1 MKRKVL
7 LILLSILV
15 LGGCTAKTAEVAQDN
30 QIENDKIT
38 VVATLFPQYDFTRAI
53 GGEYVDV
60 KLLLPPGV
68 EAHSFEPTPKDI
80 VDIGNADLLLYTG
93 ESMEPWV
100 ADIAATIE
108 GDKLDVVDL
117 SEGITLLKSSDEHDA
132 DEHDADE
139 HDADEHDADEH
150 DADEHDADEHDV
162 DEHDEEEHDHGE
174 YDPHFWLDPTNAI
187 IMATH
192 IKDELIRVDPDHAET
207 YEANAVAYI
216 ESLKELDDDLKA
228 FFDVTP
234 QKTIIYGGHFAFAY
248 FAERYGLDYISPYN
262 GFSPD
267 AEPTP
272 QRIAS
277 LIDAI
282 EATHT
287 KAIYYEELISP
298 KVAEVISEE
307 TGAKMLLL
315 HGAHNVTKE
324 ELDAGVTYISIM
336 YDNLERLKVG
346 LANE

>member
-7 LILLSILV
+7 MILLSIFV
-15 LGGCTAKTAEVAQDN
+15 LGGCTAKTAEVEQNNKAS
-30 QIENDKIT
+30 NDIIT
-38 VVATLFPQYDFTRAI
+38 VVATLFPQYDFAKAI
-53 GGEYVDV
+53 GGDYVDV

-93 ESMEPWV
+93 EGMEPWV

-108 GDKLDVVDL
+108 GDKLHVVDL
-117 SEGITLLKSSDEHDA
+117 SEGISLLKSSDEYDADEHDA

-150 DADEHDADEHDV
+150 DADEHDADEHDA
-162 DEHDEEEHDHGE
+162 DEHDHGE

-187 IMATH
+187 IMAEH
-192 IKDELIRVDPDHAET
+192 IADEFVRVDPDHEAI
-207 YEANAVAYI
+207 YRANAAAYI
-216 ESLKELDDDLKA
+216 ESLEGLDRDLKA
-228 FFDVTP
+228 FFDATP

-248 FAERYGLDYISPYN
+248 FAERYELDYISPYN

-307 TGAKMLLL
+307 TGADMLLL

-324 ELDAGVTYISIM
+324 ELDAGVTYVSIM
-336 YDNLERLKVG
+336 YDNLERLKEG
-346 LANE
+346 LVDE